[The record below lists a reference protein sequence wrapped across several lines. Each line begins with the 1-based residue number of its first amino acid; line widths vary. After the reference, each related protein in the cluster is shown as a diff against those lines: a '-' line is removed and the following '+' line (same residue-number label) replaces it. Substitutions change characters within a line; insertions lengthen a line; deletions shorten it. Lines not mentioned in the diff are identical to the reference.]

1 MSQATAARNVGS
13 LRITLPSDR
22 EIAMTRVF
30 HAPRTLVYEAHTK
43 PELVRRWLGVH
54 RDWSFAV
61 CDMDLRVG
69 GSYRWVWR
77 NADGRELAMGGVYL
91 EIVAP
96 ERIVSTEKFDDPW
109 FEGEAVSTLT
119 LVERGGKTTLTSTTL
134 YDSKAIRDAVLAT
147 PMEEGVSIGYDT
159 LETVLATLPPSR

>member
-1 MSQATAARNVGS
+1 MSQAATAKNVGS
-13 LRITLPSDR
+13 LQITLPSDR

-30 HAPRTLVYEAHTK
+30 DAPRTLVYDAHTR
-43 PELVRRWLGVH
+43 PELIRRWLGIH
-54 RDWSFAV
+54 RGWSFAV
-61 CDMDLRVG
+61 CEVDLRVG
-69 GSYRWVWR
+69 GSYRWAWR
-77 NADGRELAMGGVYL
+77 NADGRELAMGGVYR

-109 FEGEAVSTLT
+109 FDGEAVSTLT
-119 LVERGGKTTLTSTTL
+119 FVERAGRTTLTGTTL

-159 LETVLATLPPSR
+159 LEKLLASLV

>member
-1 MSQATAARNVGS
+1 
-13 LRITLPSDR
+13 
-22 EIAMTRVF
+22 
-30 HAPRTLVYEAHTK
+30 
-43 PELVRRWLGVH
+43 
-54 RDWSFAV
+54 
-61 CDMDLRVG
+61 MDLRVG

-119 LVERGGKTTLTSTTL
+119 LVERGGKTTLTSATL

-159 LETVLATLPPSR
+159 LEKVLASLPPSR